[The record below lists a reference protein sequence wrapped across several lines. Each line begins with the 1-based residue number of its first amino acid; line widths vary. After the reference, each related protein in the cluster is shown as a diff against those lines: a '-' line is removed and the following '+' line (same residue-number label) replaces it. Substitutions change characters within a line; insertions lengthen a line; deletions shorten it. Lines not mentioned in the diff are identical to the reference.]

1 MRFASFFAVMMLL
14 PFNVA
19 FGESVQPPMMVEYP
33 FLCPSCSESR
43 TISVR
48 YATDG
53 ASILETHASSDQPQ
67 LAPANDDS
75 EYLPGELVSGPITD
89 NQVGIVRHWE
99 GEIGTN
105 FIEVSDSPGLEPGV
119 RYVDEDL
126 TPLSDK
132 PGAPSWRIEDLSIN
146 ISETADTATVSGF
159 DAVKVTADVEYVRSE
174 FKADGSLDDR
184 RTVEFAYE
192 LWLSGK
198 LPYTPLPY
206 EYEPFKGNHVPP
218 FMAPPIEDFVIASL
232 RTEVRRYGG
241 LVRAAVTAQ
250 GENSVLE
257 LSSAR
262 NTPEPPMD
270 KFASLPVVSSSQVDQ
285 FSGPLFLTS
294 LLRQDVLN
302 TNAPA
307 EVVVD
312 DRALDSTSAWKIND
326 SGDLVILLSAE
337 NENTSLFLVR
347 PVSGMPEPGRY
358 DVVPKVSSD
367 RLRSMSA
374 EELQDHARKFQL
386 YGVIVDGTLPT
397 VVTGFQSGAVTIEQ
411 SGDGLIR
418 GTARGTA
425 SILPTDELSA
435 VGSSDVRVSFEAAEG
450 LESFQFR
457 SVESRLKSR

>member
-1 MRFASFFAVMMLL
+1 MRFARSLAVMMLL

-19 FGESVQPPMMVEYP
+19 FGDSIQPPMMVEYP

-53 ASILETHASSDQPQ
+53 ESILETHASSDQPQ

-89 NQVGIVRHWE
+89 NQVGIIRHWE

-105 FIEVSDSPGLEPGV
+105 FIEVNGSPGLEPGV

-126 TPLSDK
+126 TPLSGN
-132 PGAPSWRIEDLSIN
+132 PGALSWRIEDLSISV
-146 ISETADTATVSGF
+146 SETAGTATVSGF
-159 DAVKVTADVEYVRSE
+159 DAVKVTADIEYVRSE
-174 FKADGSLDDR
+174 LTADGSVDGRKAVGL
-184 RTVEFAYE
+184 AYE
-192 LWLSGK
+192 LWLSEE
-198 LPYTPLPY
+198 LPYSPLPY

-218 FMAPPIEDFVIASL
+218 FMSPSIEDFVVASL
-232 RTEVRRYGG
+232 RNEVRRYGG
-241 LVRAAVTAQ
+241 LLRAAVTAG
-250 GENSVLE
+250 GERSVLE

-262 NTPEPPMD
+262 STPEPPMD
-270 KFASLPVVSSSQVDQ
+270 KLASLPVVSSSQVSQ
-285 FSGPLFLTS
+285 FAGPLFLTS

-302 TNAPA
+302 TKAPA
-307 EVVVD
+307 EVVING
-312 DRALDSTSAWKIND
+312 RTLDSTSVWKIND

-347 PVSGMPEPGRY
+347 PISGMPDPGQY
-358 DVVPKVSSD
+358 GVAPKVSSE

-374 EELQDHARKFQL
+374 DELRDHARKFQL

-397 VVTGFQSGAVTIEQ
+397 VVTGFRSGAVTIEQ

-418 GTARGTA
+418 GSARGTA

-435 VGSSDVRVSFEAAEG
+435 VASSDVQVSFEAIEG
-450 LESFQFR
+450 LDRFR
-457 SVESRLKSR
+457 FTSVESRL